1 MNHTRRRLLAGVGA
15 IGTASLA
22 GCLGVLTG
30 EEAVGF
36 SASRAVV
43 ADATIDSSG
52 YRESQMSSDTVTREF
67 GAAGQTREVEVTN
80 RIAEYDRSL
89 TLLTERIR
97 GALFVVLSTPQVDI
111 LGETFNPVGDM
122 STDELVEMIQDRYDQ
137 IGAVSREGS
146 RQTSLLGESHEVVTY
161 RAEGEFL
168 PVELPVTLVELTL
181 HISEPVAVGGDFVVC
196 VGVHPREIDDTDAVD
211 SLLAGVE
218 HTG

>member
-1 MNHTRRRLLAGVGA
+1 MNHTRRRLLAGAGS

-30 EEAVGF
+30 EEAVEFG
-36 SASRAVV
+36 ASSAVV
-43 ADATIDSSG
+43 ASATLEESG
-52 YRESQMSSDTVTREF
+52 YRESRMSSGTVTREF

-80 RIAEYDRSL
+80 RIAEYDRSV

-137 IGAVSREGS
+137 IGAVSREDS
-146 RQTSLLGESHEVVTY
+146 RQTSLLGGSREIVTY

-168 PVELPVTLVELTL
+168 PVELPVSLVELTL
-181 HISEPVAVGGDFVVC
+181 HVSEPVAVGGDFIVC
-196 VGVHPREIDDTDAVD
+196 VGVHPREIDDTDAID
-211 SLLAGVE
+211 ALLAGVE